1 MLGKMIIPLALGGG
15 LLFLLASSSS
25 ASAAP
30 PAGNP
35 LNSLPEDLRQLSGQ
49 ALATNDPGTLEQV
62 AAQLESRGFPE
73 QGRILRMQSAA
84 IRQQRGG
91 SPSATAPAA
100 APATATQNPLNLLP
114 DALRS
119 RAGQALG
126 TSNAGMI

>member
-35 LNSLPEDLRQLSGQ
+35 LNSLPDDLKQLSGQ

-62 AAQLESRGFPE
+62 ASQLESRGFAE
-73 QGRILRMQSAA
+73 SGRLLRVQAA
-84 IRQQRGG
+84 TIRQQR
-91 SPSATAPAA
+91 PASAPVASA
-100 APATATQNPLNLLP
+100 
-114 DALRS
+114 S
-119 RAGQALG
+119 V
-126 TSNAGMI
+126 